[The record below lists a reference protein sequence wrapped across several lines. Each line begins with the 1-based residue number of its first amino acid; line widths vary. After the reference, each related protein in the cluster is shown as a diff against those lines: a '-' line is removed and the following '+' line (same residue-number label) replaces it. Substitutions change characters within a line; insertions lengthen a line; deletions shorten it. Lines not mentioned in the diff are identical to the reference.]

1 MRIRKVM
8 SCFVVFLIL
17 IMPLQAH
24 AEELQGMVTS
34 IALDEKAPYAGILL
48 DPVAASKMLVD
59 KKYSRIEIELNLRKE
74 FQKELTEKRL
84 SYDLLKIDYESLRK
98 IHEETMLLKEKQI
111 SDLNLMLK
119 EEMKPDHTH
128 WWIFGGVAV
137 GIVLSLGVFYASVV
151 ISK

>member
-1 MRIRKVM
+1 
-8 SCFVVFLIL
+8 
-17 IMPLQAH
+17 MPLQVH

-34 IALDEKAPYAGILL
+34 IALGEEAPYAGILL

-84 SYDLLKIDYESLRK
+84 SYDLLKIDYDSLRK
-98 IHEETMLLKEKQI
+98 VHEETILLKEKQI

-119 EEMKPDHTH
+119 EEMKPDHPH
-128 WWIFGGVAV
+128 WWIFGGVAI
-137 GIVLSLGVFYASVV
+137 GIVLSLGVFYASVE